1 MKNCADTERHSQF
14 ADIVKVV
21 SALAEW
27 VKRPNDFLMNYE
39 GRYAASSRFT
49 KEQLLDT
56 SKLGM
61 AIPILVLK
69 HH

>member
-1 MKNCADTERHSQF
+1 MVAK
-14 ADIVKVV
+14 
-21 SALAEW
+21 W
-27 VKRPNDFLMNYE
+27 VKRSNDFLINDE
-39 GRYAASSRFT
+39 SRYAASSRFT

>member
-1 MKNCADTERHSQF
+1 MVAK
-14 ADIVKVV
+14 
-21 SALAEW
+21 W
-27 VKRPNDFLMNYE
+27 VKRSNDFLINDE
-39 GRYAASSRFT
+39 RRYAASSRFT